1 MMVDK
6 LKEDIRLMTDK
17 TFDFK
22 LTSTEEEYKNLSKMI
37 DRSAGD
43 ETTESK
49 PSEIKKKKKYAVAA
63 AAAGSAVV
71 AATTTAVVGQ

>member
-43 ETTESK
+43 EIESK
-49 PSEIKKKKKYAVAA
+49 PSEIKKKRKYAVAA